1 MLTAGLIGMC
11 TKCIATGCRRLR
23 IFGAISELR
32 LEKFSRTYL
41 PTYFLTQMIIGDML
55 LVIAAHLLKL
65 GQIPEWPILV
75 QSLVPLSVT
84 TDFVAQ
90 FDFLWE

>member
-1 MLTAGLIGMC
+1 MLAAVLIGMC
-11 TKCIATGCRRLR
+11 TRCIATGCRRLR
-23 IFGAISELR
+23 ISGAISEIK

-41 PTYFLTQMIIGDML
+41 PTCFLTQMIIGDVL

-65 GQIPEWPILV
+65 GHIPGWPILV
-75 QSLVPLSVT
+75 QSLVPLSVA

-90 FDFLWE
+90 IDFLWE